1 MSRSPHRG
9 PKSRSQ
15 ATESA
20 QAEHVGPVD
29 VSSPGWVL
37 SAIISEEMVRL
48 PPPLE
53 DMGSPCHLTLP
64 RM

>member
-9 PKSRSQ
+9 PKSRSR

-37 SAIISEEMVRL
+37 SAIISGKIVRL
-48 PPPLE
+48 PSPLE
-53 DMGSPCHLTLP
+53 DMGSRCHLTLP

>member
-9 PKSRSQ
+9 PKSRSR

-37 SAIISEEMVRL
+37 SAIISGEI
-48 PPPLE
+48 
-53 DMGSPCHLTLP
+53 GSHLLWRTWEAGVI
-64 RM
+64 